1 MNYRR
6 IIAFSIFLL
15 FSIAMYSQ
23 NGFIRGAVFDEATGE
38 YLPGV
43 TIVLEG
49 TTQGTI
55 TDLDG
60 KFNLSVA
67 AGTYNVKV
75 SFISYEAQLI
85 SGIVVRPG
93 KASVYD
99 NIRLKEAAI
108 NLEAVTIV
116 ASQLRN
122 SENALLSIKMKSANL
137 LDGISA
143 SNLRKIGDSDA
154 ASAMKRVPGV
164 SVEGGKYVFIRGLG
178 DRYTKTT
185 LNGVDIPGLD
195 PDRNTLQMDIFPGNI
210 IDNMIVHKS
219 FSAELPADF
228 TGGVVNIVT
237 KDFPDDKTGNISVG
251 VGYSP
256 QSHFNKDFLTYE
268 GSPTDFLGFDN
279 GTRDIPATT
288 DIPFFSDVV
297 GNPNGSRA
305 IRYKEIL
312 RSFNPVMAAEK
323 KTSLMDYNFGFNLGN
338 QFQFRKHTMGYNLAF
353 SYKSTT
359 EFYKDAEYGRYGLS
373 GNADHL
379 EMEVREFQ
387 KGDYGVS
394 TVLLSGLAGF
404 AVKSANSR
412 YRINLLHIQNGE
424 SKAGIFDYVGS
435 DQGSNFEGF
444 QHNLDYSQ
452 RSLTN
457 LLIDGRHT
465 IPGSKWEI
473 EWKLS
478 PTISRNEE
486 PDNRFTRYIVRGGS
500 YVISTE
506 SGFPERIWRD
516 LKEINLTGQ
525 LHVTKSY
532 QFLGENAKL
541 LFGGAE
547 IYKKREFIIRN
558 FALNIR
564 GLELTGDP
572 NELFAEENLWPMN
585 GSANHGT
592 TYEAPFL
599 PVNPNQFDANIM
611 NTAGYVA
618 TEINPFRRLKAI
630 LGLRAENH
638 VQRYTGRDQLGLNVL
653 DNDKVLDDLSFFPS
667 VNLVYSIS
675 EKQNLRASYSM
686 TVARPSFKELS
697 YAEIFDPISGRT
709 FIGGLFRDANDVA
722 GIVYWDGNLVS
733 TSIQN
738 FDLRYELFL
747 NDGQLVS
754 LSGFYKSFNK
764 PIEIVQYATQTG
776 SFQPR
781 NVGDGELVGAEL
793 ELRKNLG
800 FIHEI
805 FNELSLTANITF
817 TDSKIELSQTEFD
830 SRELNKRTGQTIE
843 KYRDMAGQSPY
854 LINAGLL
861 FTGSKQG
868 FQKGLECGIFYNVQG
883 ETLQYVGIADRPD
896 IYLKP
901 FHSLN
906 FNANKRFGK
915 DNRYQIGLKVDNI
928 LNSKTESIFKSF
940 GAADQYFSRL
950 SPGIGFQLRFSY
962 NLFN

>member
-1 MNYRR
+1 MNYRK
-6 IIAFSIFLL
+6 IIAFPILLL
-15 FSIAMYSQ
+15 FSIVVYSQ

-43 TIVLEG
+43 TIVVEG

-60 KFNLSVA
+60 KFNLSIA

-75 SFISYEAQLI
+75 SFISYETQLL
-85 SGIVVRPG
+85 SGIVVKPG

-99 NIRLKEAAI
+99 NIRLKEATV

-143 SNLRKIGDSDA
+143 SNLRRIGDSDA

-237 KDFPDDKTGNISVG
+237 KDFPDDKSGHLSLGI
-251 VGYSP
+251 GYNA
-256 QSHFNKDFLTYE
+256 QSHFNKNFLTYE

-279 GTRDIPATT
+279 GTRDIPAIS
-288 DIPFFSDVV
+288 DIPFFSEVV
-297 GNPNGSRA
+297 GNPDGPRA
-305 IRYKEIL
+305 ARYKEIL

-323 KTSLMDYNFGFNLGN
+323 KTSFMDYNFGFDLGN
-338 QFQFRKHTMGYNLAF
+338 QVQYKKFTLGYNFAF

-359 EFYKDAEYGRYGLS
+359 EFFKDAEYGRYGLS
-373 GNADHL
+373 GNADQL

-394 TVLLSGLAGF
+394 SVLLSGLAGF
-404 AVKSANSR
+404 ALKTTNSR

-424 SKAGIFDYVGS
+424 SKAGIFDYIGS

-457 LLIDGRHT
+457 LLIDGRHAKA
-465 IPGSKWEI
+465 GSDWEI

-478 PTISRNEE
+478 PTISKNEE
-486 PDNRFTRYIVRGGS
+486 PDSRFTRYIIRGES

-516 LKEINLTGQ
+516 LKEVNLAGQ
-525 LHVTKSY
+525 LHFTKSY
-532 QFLGENAKL
+532 HFLGENAKL
-541 LFGGAE
+541 RFGSAGT
-547 IYKKREFIIRN
+547 YKKRDFIIRN

-564 GLELTGDP
+564 GVNLTGDP
-572 NELFAEENLWPMN
+572 NELFSEENLWPMN
-585 GSANHGT
+585 GSATHGT

-599 PVNPNQFDANIM
+599 PVNPNQFNANIV
-611 NTAGYVA
+611 NGAGYIS
-618 TEINPFRRLKAI
+618 TEINPLKRLKAI
-630 LGLRAENH
+630 VGIRAEKH
-638 VQRYTGRDQLGLNVL
+638 IQRYTGRDQLGLNIL

-667 VNLVYSIS
+667 VNLVYSLS

-722 GIVYWDGNLVS
+722 NIEYWDGNLVS

-747 NDGQLVS
+747 SEGQLVS
-754 LSGFYKSFNK
+754 LSAFYKTFDK

-781 NVGDGELVGAEL
+781 NVGDGELLGAEL
-793 ELRKNLG
+793 ELRKNMG
-800 FIHEI
+800 FISEI
-805 FNELSLTANITF
+805 LNEFSLTANITF
-817 TDSKIELSQTEFD
+817 TDSRIELSQTELD

-868 FQKGLECGIFYNVQG
+868 FRKGFECGVFYNVQG

-906 FNANKRFGK
+906 INANKRFGK
-915 DNRYQIGLKVDNI
+915 DNRFQVGVKIDNV
-928 LNSKTESIFKSF
+928 LGSKAESVFKSY
-940 GAADQYFSRL
+940 GASDQFFSRL
-950 SPGIGFQLRFSY
+950 SAGVGFQLRFTY